1 MTLRKL
7 SKEEQPARI
16 NLGSAKRTSLIRE
29 MIEGGLME
37 ILEDDDGQRVFVH
50 TPKGR
55 KAAQEVKQLINK
67 IIQEHI

>member
-7 SKEEQPARI
+7 SKKEQLARI
-16 NLGSAKRTSLIRE
+16 NLESAERTSLIRE
-29 MIEGGLME
+29 MIKQDLME
-37 ILEDDDGQRVFVH
+37 ILEDDDGQRVFNC
-50 TPKGR
+50 TPKGK